1 MTIETRK
8 TNFTP
13 VPSSVNYP
21 AMEERVM
28 GMWAA
33 RNIFERTL
41 SERADGPRYVFFEGP
56 PTANG
61 RPGIHHVLARA
72 FKDMFPRYKI
82 MQGHYV
88 LRKGGWDTHGLPV
101 EIEVEKQL
109 GLSGKQQIEEYGVEE
124 FNRRCRVSAMEYIK
138 EWERL
143 TDRMGFWVDKEEA
156 YVTFRPDYV
165 ESRWWILRQFWDK
178 ELLYQGYKVVP
189 YCPRCGTPLS
199 SHELSL
205 GYKDDAVD
213 PSVYVK
219 FKIKNRENEYLLAW
233 TTTPW
238 TLPGNVALAVGEKI
252 SYVKVKDVS
261 GDILYLAAARAEA
274 ALKPGYEVLATLP
287 ASELLGLHYEPLYQ
301 FYPVEQD
308 YAYVVSSD
316 HVSTEDGAG
325 IVHIA
330 PAFGPEDMAIGR
342 ANKLPLI
349 MTIDLDGK
357 FKPEVT
363 WAGLFVK
370 DADPLIE
377 QELAS
382 RGLLYRSGTIEH
394 TYPFCWRCGTPLL
407 YVAKQTWYIR
417 TSAHK
422 EELVALNQEINWVP
436 EHIKNGRFG
445 AWLENNIDW
454 ALGRDRYRAPRCQSG
469 RVTLRAAPTWSASAA
484 GKSFRKRL
492 GGI

>member
-1 MTIETRK
+1 METQTTK
-8 TNFTP
+8 FTP
-13 VPSSVNYP
+13 VPSAVNYP

-28 GMWAA
+28 EMWTA

-109 GLSGKQQIEEYGVEE
+109 GLSGKQQIDAYGVEE
-124 FNRRCRVSAMEYIK
+124 FNRRCRASAMEYIK

-165 ESRWWILRQFWDK
+165 ESLWWVLRQFWDK
-178 ELLYQGYKVVP
+178 DLLYQGYKVVP

-219 FKIKNRENEYLLAW
+219 FKIKDRANEYLLAW

-238 TLPGNVALAVGEKI
+238 TLPGNVA
-252 SYVKVKDVS
+252 
-261 GDILYLAAARAEA
+261 R
-274 ALKPGYEVLATLP
+274 
-287 ASELLGLHYEPLYQ
+287 
-301 FYPVEQD
+301 
-308 YAYVVSSD
+308 
-316 HVSTEDGAG
+316 
-325 IVHIA
+325 
-330 PAFGPEDMAIGR
+330 
-342 ANKLPLI
+342 
-349 MTIDLDGK
+349 
-357 FKPEVT
+357 
-363 WAGLFVK
+363 
-370 DADPLIE
+370 
-377 QELAS
+377 
-382 RGLLYRSGTIEH
+382 
-394 TYPFCWRCGTPLL
+394 
-407 YVAKQTWYIR
+407 
-417 TSAHK
+417 
-422 EELVALNQEINWVP
+422 
-436 EHIKNGRFG
+436 
-445 AWLENNIDW
+445 
-454 ALGRDRYRAPRCQSG
+454 
-469 RVTLRAAPTWSASAA
+469 
-484 GKSFRKRL
+484 
-492 GGI
+492 